1 MPEKIQIFLAIVHA
15 FLSSCLKGALIRSVT
30 EREDALWDCSFAI
43 IPNPSEEGQKHA

>member
-1 MPEKIQIFLAIVHA
+1 MLQNIQILLAIMHA

-30 EREDALWDCSFAI
+30 ERDDALWDCFFAI